1 VAELVPPAAPNR
13 YDAIL
18 AAVPACFLLGGLV
31 TLLASVP
38 AYAAG
43 AGSALAA
50 SLAIL
55 DGIAVRPPE

>member
-1 VAELVPPAAPNR
+1 MSRLVPPAAPDR

-18 AAVPACFLLGGLV
+18 AAVPACFLVGGALA
-31 TLLASVP
+31 LLASVP

>member
-1 VAELVPPAAPNR
+1 VSGLVPPAAPNR

-18 AAVPACFLLGGLV
+18 AAVPVCFLLGGVLA
-31 TLLASVP
+31 LLASIP

-50 SLAIL
+50 SLAIV